1 MVDAFIEYSEELPEI
16 PGRLPWEPPDSHLV
30 KDPAGGWAIADGRRP
45 SNLLLIPGLRE
56 AVDAWRAGGYE
67 GVSEITQRLFQYWF
81 DQDHQ
86 VPAFGTLRYHFAQ
99 REAIE
104 TLAYIVEV
112 LGNQDVVPLLE
123 EFADPVHQNLFGS
136 ALEVVTPVGGLR
148 KLRRVDDDGAVRE
161 QELPL
166 SDLRRYAFKM
176 ATGSGK
182 TWVMAMAI
190 VWSYF
195 HRKLVVGSPLS
206 TNFLI
211 VAPNVIVYERLA
223 KDFAAAQ
230 IFHELPLVPPELK
243 GSFALTPIMRGEA
256 TEFGASGNL
265 IVTNIQQIY
274 EFRDEEWTPANAVEA
289 LLGKKP
295 PKDLSS
301 HQRSMLERLK
311 DLPEIAVINDEAH
324 HVHDDE
330 LAWTK
335 TLTGLHE
342 ALKGTPSGGLS
353 LWLDFSA
360 TPKDQVGMYYPWTIC
375 DYPLAQAVED
385 RIVKAPIVVTM
396 ESDDNIPKEDPEKV
410 PADRAIDEYGFWIEA
425 AVQRWKAHAEVFS
438 KVGIRPVLFVMAET
452 TKHADAIG
460 KYLREA
466 PGTPFGDDEVLI
478 IHTKK
483 SGDILKGDL
492 DVARKAARDIDNED
506 SPIKAIVSVMM
517 LKEGWDVRNVSV
529 VLGLRPF
536 TAKAEILPEQVIGRG
551 LRLMQ
556 GVTPDRTQTLE
567 VLGTRNL
574 LKVLQDQLEVE
585 GVGVGTTKT
594 PPPLP
599 VWIEPIEEKL
609 DYDIAVPLTKPV
621 LFHEVKK
628 LDELSIDALEPIYD
642 REELEEP
649 LRLKLRA
656 RFGVPDVDLGDL
668 PFDSDKLPIAG
679 DLIAAIVRRTKRRA
693 ALPMNF
699 ADLYPLVRDYVRDR
713 CFGAEVNLD
722 DETIRSIIRDPIVQE
737 AIAGYLGK
745 EIGKLTAERRPI
757 EFEQRS
763 FKLSKTKPFQWRR
776 NLPPLEC
783 EKTVFNYVATYN
795 DYERQFAEFLDSAP
809 DVARFAAL
817 GTTEQGDAGTQFKV
831 DYLKLSGAIGFYHPD
846 WVVVQTTDV
855 GEVNWIIETKGRV
868 WEGTEQKDRAMKHWC
883 EQVSSITKQHWR
895 YARVNQTDFNAS
907 SAQTLADLVTS
918 GLATAGLFDG
928 AGDAERDGS

>member
-1 MVDAFIEYSEELPEI
+1 MADAFIEYSEELPEI
-16 PGRLPWEPPDSHLV
+16 PDRLPWEPPDKHLV
-30 KDPAGGWAIADGRRP
+30 KSPLGGWSIAEGRR
-45 SNLLLIPGLRE
+45 SSSLLLVPGLRE
-56 AVDAWRAGGYE
+56 AVDAWRDSGYE
-67 GVSEITQRLFQYWF
+67 GASGVTQRLFHYWF

-86 VPAFGTLRYHFAQ
+86 VSDFGTLRYHFAQ

-104 TLAYIVEV
+104 TLAYVVEV
-112 LGNQDVVPLLE
+112 LGHRDVVPLLE
-123 EFADPVHQNLFGS
+123 EFAAPVHQDLFGS

-148 KLRRVDDDGAVRE
+148 KLRRVDDRGAVRE

-182 TWVMAMAI
+182 TWVMAMAV

-195 HRKLVVGSPLS
+195 HRIHVSDSPLS

-223 KDFAAAQ
+223 KDFAAAR
-230 IFHELPLVPPELK
+230 IFHELPLVPPELR
-243 GSFALTPIMRGEA
+243 GSFVLTPIMRGET
-256 TEFGASGNL
+256 TEFGPSGNL

-274 EFRDEEWTPANAVEA
+274 EFRHEEWTPANAVET

-295 PKDLSS
+295 PKDLAA

-311 DLPEIAVINDEAH
+311 DLPELAVFNDEAH
-324 HVHDDE
+324 HVHDEE

-335 TLTGLHE
+335 TLTGVHE
-342 ALKGTPSGGLS
+342 ALKGKPGGGLS

-385 RIVKAPIVVTM
+385 RIVKAPIIVTM
-396 ESDDNIPKEDPEKV
+396 EGDAKIPKDDPEKV
-410 PADRAIDEYGFWIEA
+410 TAERAVDEYGFWIEA
-425 AVQRWKAHAEVFS
+425 AIQRWKAHADAFS
-438 KVGIRPVLFVMAET
+438 KVGVRPVLFVMAET
-452 TKHADAIG
+452 TRHADAIG
-460 KYLREA
+460 NYLRGA
-466 PGTPFGDDEVLI
+466 PGSPFGEDEVLI
-478 IHTKK
+478 IHTKA
-483 SGDILKGDL
+483 SGEILKRDL
-492 DVARKAARDIDNED
+492 DVARKAARDIDRQE
-506 SPIKAIVSVMM
+506 SSVKAIVSVMM

-536 TAKAEILPEQVIGRG
+536 TATAEILPEQVIGRG

-574 LKVLQDQLEVE
+574 LKVLRDQLEVE
-585 GVGVGTTKT
+585 GVGVGTTQT

-609 DYDIAVPLTKPV
+609 AFDITLPLTKPM
-621 LFHEVKK
+621 LFHEVKR
-628 LDELSIDALEPIYD
+628 LDELFVDEFEPIYD
-642 REELEEP
+642 RMELDEP

-668 PFDSDKLPIAG
+668 QFDSDQLPIAG
-679 DLIAAIVRRTKRRA
+679 DLVGAIVKRTIRCA
-693 ALPMNF
+693 ALPPSF
-699 ADLYPLVRDYVRDR
+699 AKLYPFVRDYVRDR
-713 CFGAEVNLD
+713 CFGGGVDLD
-722 DETIRSIIRDPIVQE
+722 DETIRSVIRDPIVQE
-737 AIAGYLGK
+737 AIADYLGK
-745 EIGKLTAERRPI
+745 EIGKLTVDRRAVK
-757 EFEQRS
+757 FEQRS
-763 FKLSKTKPFQWRR
+763 FKLSKTRPFQWRR

-783 EKTVFNYVATYN
+783 TKTVFNYVATYN
-795 DYERQFAEFLDSAP
+795 NYEREFAEFLDTAA

-831 DYLKLSGAIGFYHPD
+831 DYLKLSGAIGFYYPD
-846 WVVVQTTDV
+846 WVVVQKADI

-868 WEGTEQKDRAMKHWC
+868 WEETDQKDRAMQHWC
-883 EQVSSITKQHWR
+883 EQVEQATRQHWR
-895 YARVNQTDFNAS
+895 YARVNQSDFVS
-907 SAQTLADLVTS
+907 LQPKTLSDLVTS
-918 GLATAGLFDG
+918 GLATSSLFDG
-928 AGDAERDGS
+928 G